1 MWWLV
6 LQEDILRVV
15 VDLPQQPRAP
25 LHTPIA
31 PPATAGSPA
40 AAGAAAEGGG
50 AAGRSS
56 STTSSSSSSS
66 DVGGWQ
72 VLVHASKEVP
82 KPSYLGIQLELR
94 GKGINLPSGE
104 SPK

>member
-1 MWWLV
+1 M

-15 VDLPQQPRAP
+15 VDLPQQPRNP
-25 LHTPIA
+25 LHTSSA
-31 PPATAGSPA
+31 PSA
-40 AAGAAAEGGG
+40 AAAAEGDGGG
-50 AAGRSS
+50 AAGRS
-56 STTSSSSSSS
+56 T